1 MKDTNGRKRRGKPRS
16 NASEIGEIRVFANPG
31 PDAEDR
37 LRRLFSLMVKYAT
50 RNGGAAQ
57 EDSATDDRP
66 TDDST
71 EAEA

>member
-1 MKDTNGRKRRGKPRS
+1 MKDSNGRKRREKPRS
-16 NASEIGEIRVFANPG
+16 DASEIGEIRVFANPG

-50 RNGGAAQ
+50 RNGEAAQ
-57 EDSATDDRP
+57 EKSITDDRP
-66 TDDST
+66 NDKPT